1 VIEDMR
7 RIVLANQTLVDI
19 YGSIFMLLALAL
31 AYPTLGYA
39 VFKHLEKKAS
49 VTGEFSKY

>member
-1 VIEDMR
+1 MR
-7 RIVLANQTLVDI
+7 RIVLANQTIVNL
-19 YGSIFMLLALAL
+19 YGSIFILLALAL

-39 VFKHLEKKAS
+39 IFRYLEKRAS

>member
-7 RIVLANQTLVDI
+7 KIVLANQTLVSI
-19 YGSIFMLLALAL
+19 YGSIFILLVLAL

-39 VFKHLEKKAS
+39 VFKQLERKAS
-49 VTGEFSKY
+49 MTGEFSKY